1 MPLALLRFALC
12 QLLAVTFFFCTASA
26 FAQDAASVR
35 GELRDDFGRL
45 VMDWGSVAPPAM
57 AIELQPN
64 QMVLRFDRPV
74 RIDTAA
80 LRANLKA
87 YFRDAT
93 LSGDSRS
100 LLLGLKKPVTY
111 RARTE
116 GNRITLDVGQPGE
129 AVFANENNSAAIP
142 AAPAPATAELPPAVP
157 SPLPPETTA
166 AAETPPAG
174 APAVRV
180 RTGEH
185 DGYSRLAIDWPGVDF
200 SISQDGRAVELV
212 FDGVADIDL
221 AALQRRQPKRL
232 AEAVLRRDAAGKQVL
247 ALRVPDNVTAIS
259 FRNGDTIVLDL
270 KDGAPPPATAPS
282 VSAPDLVATA
292 PAGAVAQPAAPVMAS
307 PGEPPP
313 AQAGTP
319 PAQAETP
326 PAQAEVPAQQPTP
339 PAGLATLGGDP
350 LQPDLQSAP
359 PVGDGAGDGAAP
371 PVAQAPVPQIV
382 TPVVITKEP
391 AATPAAA
398 PPAPVAISAS
408 AVPADNGA
416 VLRFAFPQ
424 ATALAAFRRGD
435 AFWLVFARPGEVDP
449 AALVRAA
456 PILTGLARIDTPYGT
471 VLRLP
476 ATGRLGGANMG
487 ADIIG
492 DGRSWQIS
500 LGPGRNLRPAT
511 ELGQRRETLGNGGTS
526 LLFQVPE
533 PGAAIAL
540 VDPEGGDR
548 LAVIPVLEP
557 GLGLATGADWPDF
570 RVLGS
575 FQGVAVI
582 PVSDRARVES
592 LPNGVVVTTV
602 GDMSPPLMA
611 ETAPPPLD
619 ETTAPPGEA
628 VVPQDAT
635 SPAAAPVEAVAPAGE
650 VAGLFDLPAWRRGGE
665 ATYAA
670 DDAALRA
677 AVEAAP
683 PSQKPAANL
692 ALAQFRFAHGR
703 NAEAVEAL
711 DQLRGTP
718 LGGDPLAQTLRGA
731 ALALMGR
738 DQDAAETLS
747 DQRLAAIPEARL
759 FRGYLAARARDW
771 PAAADAF
778 KAVLPKLDD
787 YPKPARMTLRRAG
800 AEALIVAGDPL
811 TAQTFLDGMR
821 LDSPNSEER
830 AYHDYLS
837 GRQQLRLGAR
847 DKAAEVWQ
855 GLAQSPV
862 PEVRARSQFDL
873 TEMLLE
879 DGAIDARA
887 AAANLE
893 ALRFVWRGDDFE
905 FDLLNR
911 LGQLYLASDQPRRGL
926 TTLRQAAT
934 NFPTNPGAKSATDA
948 MSQAFHDLYLGNRA
962 DRLPPLTA
970 VALYDEFRELTPSG
984 SEGDRMITALADRLV
999 KVDLLDNAARLLEN
1013 QVTKRLSGLDKARA
1027 GTRWAAV
1034 SLLNGQP
1041 GQALVAIQE
1050 SEMPDMPPE
1059 LMRERRRLQARAL
1072 FETGDTLRGLALV
1085 RDDSSLDGLWLKA
1098 DLQWRLREWPAAAV
1112 ALDDLVRAEAARLRL
1127 ALPSEPTAEDLADD
1141 PATALTDPG
1150 DAEAIAA
1157 QRDNSFN
1164 EVLAPLILNQATALS
1179 LANDRAGLRRLAR
1192 LHGQQMAKGPYAT
1205 AFATLTSPRTNLAD
1219 SITAAMESVD
1229 QLGAFVEDYR
1239 ARLRASSLS
1248 APGEPAL

>member
-1 MPLALLRFALC
+1 MPLALLRIAC
-12 QLLAVTFFFCTASA
+12 QLLVAALLCATSA
-26 FAQDAASVR
+26 LAQDAATVR

-45 VMDWGSVAPPAM
+45 VMDWGRVTPPAM
-57 AIELQPN
+57 AVELQPT

-93 LSGDSRS
+93 LSGDGRS
-100 LLLGLKKPVTY
+100 LLLSLKKPVTY
-111 RARTE
+111 RAGRD
-116 GNRITLDVGQPGE
+116 GNRITLDLGQPGE
-129 AVFANENNSAAIP
+129 AVFANENSNVNAP
-142 AAPAPATAELPPAVP
+142 AAPAVTAPPATAAAPLPPAAAP
-157 SPLPPETTA
+157 SPPEA
-166 AAETPPAG
+166 AV
-174 APAVRV
+174 VRV

-185 DGYSRLAIDWPGVDF
+185 DGYSRLAIDWPGVGF
-200 SISQDGRAVELV
+200 SLRQDGRAVEIV
-212 FDGVADIDL
+212 FDGRADIDL
-221 AALQRRQPKRL
+221 AMLQRRQPKRL
-232 AEAVLRRDAAGKQVL
+232 TEALLRRDADGRPVL
-247 ALRVPDNVTAIS
+247 ALRVPDNVTAIG
-259 FRNGDTIVLDL
+259 FRNGNTVVLDL
-270 KDGAPPPATAPS
+270 KDGAPPSPS
-282 VSAPDLVATA
+282 VPTLVAAA
-292 PAGAVAQPAAPVMAS
+292 PAGAVTQPGPAVGAPSVPSEALPEVLAEAPAPPQAA
-307 PGEPPP
+307 
-313 AQAGTP
+313 
-319 PAQAETP
+319 
-326 PAQAEVPAQQPTP
+326 P
-339 PAGLATLGGDP
+339 PAGVTTPGGLTTLGGNP

-359 PVGDGAGDGAAP
+359 PVGAGTPGAAAP
-371 PVAQAPVPQIV
+371 TAATAPVPQIA
-382 TPVVITKEP
+382 TPVVVTKEP
-391 AATPAAA
+391 AVTPATA
-398 PPAPVAISAS
+398 PPAPVAITAS
-408 AVPADNGA
+408 AMAADGGA

-424 ATALAAFRRGD
+424 PTALAAFRRGE
-435 AFWLVFARPGEVDP
+435 AFWIAFARPGPVDA

-456 PILTGLARIDTPYGT
+456 PVLTGLARIETPYGT

-476 ATGRLGGANMG
+476 ATGRLGGDNMG

-500 LGPGRNLRPAT
+500 LGPGRNLRPAS
-511 ELGQRRETLGNGGTS
+511 ELGQRRESLGNGGTS
-526 LLFQVPE
+526 LLFQVSE
-533 PGAAIAL
+533 PGAAISL

-548 LAVIPVLEP
+548 LAVIPVLQP
-557 GLGLATGADWPDF
+557 GLGLTGGADWPDF
-570 RVLGS
+570 RVLAS

-582 PVSDRARVES
+582 PVGDRARVEA

-602 GDMSPPLMA
+602 GEVAPRLMS
-611 ETAPPPLD
+611 ESAPPPL
-619 ETTAPPGEA
+619 EETAPTAGG
-628 VVPQDAT
+628 
-635 SPAAAPVEAVAPAGE
+635 AVAPSTAEPPATTPVGAVAQAGAL
-650 VAGLFDLPAWRRGGE
+650 AGLFDLPNWRRGGA

-683 PSQKPAANL
+683 PSQRPAANL

-703 NAEAVEAL
+703 NAETVEAL

-718 LGGDPLAQTLRGA
+718 LAGDPLAQTLRGA

-738 DQDAAETLS
+738 NEDAAEVLA
-747 DQRLAAIPEARL
+747 DQRLAAVPEARM

-771 PAAADAF
+771 SAAADAF
-778 KAVLPKLDD
+778 KGLLPKLDD
-787 YPKPARMTLRRAG
+787 YPKPARMALRRAG

-821 LDSPNSEER
+821 LDSPNAEER

-837 GRQQLRLGAR
+837 GRQQLRLGVK
-847 DKAAEVWQ
+847 DKAAELWKS
-855 GLAQSPV
+855 LAQSPV

-879 DGAIDARA
+879 DGALDARA

-905 FDLLNR
+905 FDLLFR
-911 LGQLYLASDQPRRGL
+911 LGQLYLAADQPRRGL

-948 MSQAFHDLYLGNRA
+948 MSQAFHDLYLGNQA

-984 SEGDRMITALADRLV
+984 IEGDRMITALADRLV
-999 KVDLLDNAARLLEN
+999 KVDLLDSAARLLEN

-1034 SLLNGQP
+1034 SLLNGRP
-1041 GQALVAIQE
+1041 AQALTALEE
-1050 SEMPDMPPE
+1050 SELPDMPPE
-1059 LMRERRRLQARAL
+1059 LTRERRRLQARAL
-1072 FETGDTLRGLALV
+1072 FETGDTLQGLSLV
-1085 RDDSSLDGLWLKA
+1085 RDDGSLDGLWLKA
-1098 DLQWRLREWPAAAV
+1098 DLQWRLREWPAAAA
-1112 ALDDLVRAEAARLRL
+1112 ALDDLVRAEAARLQL
-1127 ALPSEPTAEDLADD
+1127 SLPSEPTAEDVAAD
-1141 PATALTDPG
+1141 PAAALVDPG
-1150 DAEAIAA
+1150 DPQSI
-1157 QRDNSFN
+1157 QSSRDKSFN
-1164 EVLAPLILNQATALS
+1164 DVLAPLILNQATALS

-1205 AFATLTSPRTNLAD
+1205 AFATLTSPRANLAD
-1219 SITAAMESVD
+1219 SITAAMDSVD